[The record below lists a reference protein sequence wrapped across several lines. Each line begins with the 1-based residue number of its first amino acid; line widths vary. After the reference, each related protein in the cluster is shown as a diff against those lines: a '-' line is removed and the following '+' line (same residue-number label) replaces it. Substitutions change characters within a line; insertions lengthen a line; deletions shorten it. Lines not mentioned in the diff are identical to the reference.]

1 MSVLEKD
8 QRVAGA
14 VRAQRFRVRASVGQ
28 RHAPSQAR
36 LPASAGGGQ
45 QALPPLAP
53 IGGQKAFVAAAQ
65 QSLLNPRTN
74 TLYVAHPDQGLVGAL
89 NATSLAEIA
98 SIDVGGRPSALA
110 LNDAANTVLVLDST
124 QKTITEIDGN
134 TNAVLGT
141 TTVSI
146 ADTPTALQVDPTSGS
161 IVVTAVATTQP
172 QGPDSGSVTVLDGT
186 SKKLQSTQTVS
197 VAPRQVVFD
206 GQGKRALLVSEDFV
220 TVVDAATYQTLDQL
234 PGGVAAVFAARGNET
249 AVVSNA
255 SGGARLTIAGDRNAT
270 LSLIGAPL
278 AMLALPHGGF
288 AVLVVDGT
296 HGRIVEIAADGT
308 PGATS
313 NVDLVGR
320 DLTYNA
326 TTRTYAV
333 SGSSGIAFATIGGVA
348 IVPPS
353 APAANAQPSA
363 GPGTTAAKPSAP
375 AGTTTQVAVG
385 PSAPVVERQAHA
397 NVPEGARLAWEGVYR
412 FDLVGRDSA
421 TVVGR
426 GRAGH
431 LWYVDSANRLTT
443 LDAETGQTY
452 TIAELPHDARIRSI
466 EVGRSYV
473 YAIDV
478 AASRLYVVS
487 LPSEKVREV
496 KLPFVKS
503 SGAVTITPDDHL
515 WFAVTDQI
523 VTFDPGTDLV
533 EAANVGLY
541 SVGAMAADS
550 AGRVWFTDET
560 HDKVGLYDRRSH
572 SVEDLELPRTGA
584 VTSMVVDGTGTLWAG
599 TDAGE
604 LFAIRNGALV
614 RSRSLGRPVLE
625 LALDAQGKA
634 WFLAGDPAKSM
645 FGQADGVGSAQ
656 ILPTSIAG
664 VWFDA
669 KSHAWLADRS
679 SAGFFIAVPEA
690 R

>member
-1 MSVLEKD
+1 
-8 QRVAGA
+8 
-14 VRAQRFRVRASVGQ
+14 
-28 RHAPSQAR
+28 
-36 LPASAGGGQ
+36 
-45 QALPPLAP
+45 
-53 IGGQKAFVAAAQ
+53 
-65 QSLLNPRTN
+65 
-74 TLYVAHPDQGLVGAL
+74 
-89 NATSLAEIA
+89 
-98 SIDVGGRPSALA
+98 
-110 LNDAANTVLVLDST
+110 
-124 QKTITEIDGN
+124 
-134 TNAVLGT
+134 
-141 TTVSI
+141 
-146 ADTPTALQVDPTSGS
+146 
-161 IVVTAVATTQP
+161 
-172 QGPDSGSVTVLDGT
+172 
-186 SKKLQSTQTVS
+186 
-197 VAPRQVVFD
+197 VFD

-249 AVVSNA
+249 AVVSNV
-255 SGGARLTIAGDRNAT
+255 SGGAKVSIAGDRNAT
-270 LSLIGAPL
+270 LTLIGAPL
-278 AMLALPHGGF
+278 AMLALPQGGF

-308 PGATS
+308 PGATT

-333 SGSSGIAFATIGGVA
+333 SGNSGVAFATIGGVA

-353 APAANAQPSA
+353 APAVNAQPSA
-363 GPGTTAAKPSAP
+363 GPSTTAAKPSAP

-385 PSAPVVERQAHA
+385 PSGRVVERQV
-397 NVPEGARLAWEGVYR
+397 NVPESARLAWQGVYR
-412 FDLVGRDSA
+412 FDLVGRDSV

-431 LWYVDSANRLTT
+431 LWFVDSANRLTT

-452 TIAELPHDARIRSI
+452 PIAELPHDARIRSI

-487 LPSEKVREV
+487 LPSEKVSEV

-523 VTFDPGTDLV
+523 VTFDPGTGLV

-572 SVEDLELPRTGA
+572 SVDDLELPRSGA
-584 VTSMVVDGTGTLWAG
+584 VTSMVVDATGTLWAG

-614 RSRSLGRPVLE
+614 QSRSVGRPVLE

-634 WFLAGDPAKSM
+634 WFLAGDSAKSM
-645 FGQADGVGSAQ
+645 FGQANGLGSTQ
-656 ILPTSIAG
+656 VLPTSVTG

-669 KSHAWLADRS
+669 KGHAWLADRS